1 MIFQDRAGDTNLI
14 HASKGGH
21 KSIVEALIRKYAD
34 VDIRGKDNKTC
45 LHWAIDKN
53 HVPIVRILLAAN
65 PDIEIRTIE
74 GDSPLIRAVRCRNAE
89 IVELLLDRKAKISVG
104 DYNTG
109 DTVLHI
115 AMRARS
121 KAIVELLL
129 RNPKHS
135 QQLYRPNKNGE
146 TPYTIDM
153 SSHKSLLGQVFGA
166 RRLNTNTD
174 SEDMLGYDL
183 YSSALA
189 DVLTEPTLAMPITV
203 GLFAKWGSGKS
214 FLLGKLRDEMKTFT
228 REWVIDPTLKN
239 SSLLFIVIMH
249 IAAIFGVFA
258 WLISYTT
265 SVSSTQL
272 DGSAETNNHQNSTII
287 GIATAGTIFIGAYI
301 FLVLL
306 WQGTARQ
313 GTEWSALYDLN
324 VYLAG
329 RFDALKLLLNVMFSH
344 PPGKEFRKTSATISH
359 TQPLRLLFT
368 DQTKVITS
376 AGGQNS
382 VTQMIGSLFDA
393 IETQHGLFASRLF
406 RAFRPQPISTNSP
419 PKWRRLCCIPYVMIY
434 MFCFT
439 CILAS
444 VVLTAVSVGHH
455 VEESSFEDGPFQNV
469 VSSTNNKSMSS
480 SGNSTSEVT
489 ESGEKIN
496 SPESLVNKT
505 KDDLA
510 TQESIIIAI
519 LLTMAVIVL
528 VVIIANI
535 YTIGNCIKA
544 LIFSHRK
551 HLQRAVAKLDL
562 VKSEG
567 YLQAVKNEVQ
577 LMLDM
582 IKCLDSF
589 TSQQTRLVV
598 VVDGLDSCEQSKV
611 LSVLDAVHML
621 FSDDGSP
628 FIILLAIDPHVIEKA
643 IEINIH
649 QAYRETSIGGNAYL
663 RNIVHLPFFL
673 QNAGLRKVTVAQQLS
688 GSLVTSHHSTG
699 MSVNKRTGSSM
710 WVEVEDHKRSDSHLS
725 VTFSSK
731 KGGGGKS
738 SKGLSNVGGGRQR
751 MDSISSSIGSRLNQ
765 ITGGGNMSGLPQDM
779 TKMSLTD
786 DYFSDITSRS
796 IRRLMNVIY
805 VMGRLL
811 KAFHIDFN
819 WYHLATWVNISEQWP
834 YRLSWIIFYCE
845 QNNDSLEDST
855 SLKDVYKKV
864 KSIIPVQRDI
874 EPLLSMDRDETK
886 LDTILR
892 VKKHMTLRELKIFL
906 PFSINLDPYIKKVI
920 REENQIIEDGG
931 AMWYP
936 GLPSG
941 PNAATARPHPTGPL
955 TNRQAQSLTRK
966 MTASTQQL
974 PDPALLN
981 PGLGHGATIN
991 PGSITPQ
998 PIFPTPLGAAHTS
1011 LPPMWPPHHPAS
1023 FVGVPSP
1030 YQIMR
1035 NNSSSS
1041 QLNNDCF
1048 NVQSRIMKAI
1058 DGDTIT
1064 KEEDEMDEDEDEAA
1078 VSKPLNTFTIEDVCA
1093 LLRNMDGI
1101 MSSRVD
1107 TYCDAIQAQN
1117 ISGTV
1122 LSNCSLDELKS
1133 VLNMNF
1139 GDWELFHMA
1148 ILQQRRQEKRL
1159 ISRRRTQSRE
1169 PRNPSRERTDNSE
1182 RALVMEQSQGQSR
1195 NQSINSNPNNTDKNV
1210 RNTHAR
1216 LPSASAQD
1224 EVSGGNKNQNK
1235 KPSSIETQVN
1245 LEDAMISGILSTLNE
1260 DAHEDILTEELSNV
1274 QKEDNERENSP
1285 EPDRRRADVEK
1296 SAPSDKPDSFKND
1309 HSAQSRNSSAST
1321 PDTEFIYLSK
1331 SKKSS
1336 EEKVYHGKGS
1346 RDVEKSTPD
1355 AYKSFCDQI
1364 VGDTSRMGNWNISGS
1379 QCELNSVP
1387 TSPTQ
1392 STNTDNYQRQLSSDS
1407 SASLLSNTNRSKN
1420 KEKSRYLRDRLESIN
1435 PNESDE
1441 IPSSTSMTSFKRVN
1455 SFNTSSKP
1463 MSLRSGHNF
1472 IPTDENS
1479 IRYTNEL
1486 QDEVEPYAWLSQTAP
1501 ASPLNGRSRSCSR
1514 NRGEEQ
1520 YLFYLDGEQDDIRKS
1535 RGSGQFTSLLIGK

>member
-1 MIFQDRAGDTNLI
+1 M
-14 HASKGGH
+14 
-21 KSIVEALIRKYAD
+21 
-34 VDIRGKDNKTC
+34 
-45 LHWAIDKN
+45 
-53 HVPIVRILLAAN
+53 
-65 PDIEIRTIE
+65 
-74 GDSPLIRAVRCRNAE
+74 RCRNAE

-109 DTVLHI
+109 DTALHI

-239 SSLLFIVIMH
+239 SSLLLIVIMH

-287 GIATAGTIFIGAYI
+287 GIATAGTIFIGSYI
-301 FLVLL
+301 FLILL

-313 GTEWSALYDLN
+313 GTDWSALYDLN

-344 PPGKEFRKTSATISH
+344 PPGKEFRKTNATISH

-393 IETQHGLFASRLF
+393 IESQHGLFASRLF

-455 VEESSFEDGPFQNV
+455 VEESSLEDISFSSDSTAPNDKSET
-469 VSSTNNKSMSS
+469 SSTNLTSVAPASM
-480 SGNSTSEVT
+480 GAV
-489 ESGEKIN
+489 N
-496 SPESLVNKT
+496 SPEPVMSNS

-528 VVIIANI
+528 VVIIANL

-544 LIFSHRK
+544 LVFSHRK

-589 TSQQTRLVV
+589 TNQQTRLVV

-688 GSLVTSHHSTG
+688 GSMITSQHSTG
-699 MSVNKRTGSSM
+699 MTGSKRTGSSM

-731 KGGGGKS
+731 KGGVGKS
-738 SKGLSNVGGGRQR
+738 SKGLSTGGGGRQR

-845 QNNDSLEDST
+845 QNNDSLDDST
-855 SLKDVYKKV
+855 SLKEVYKKI

-936 GLPSG
+936 GVPSG
-941 PNAATARPHPTGPL
+941 PNSATARPHPTGPL

-966 MTASTQQL
+966 MTASTQQI
-974 PDPALLN
+974 PDAALLN
-981 PGLGHGATIN
+981 SGLGPTATIN
-991 PGSITPQ
+991 PSSITPQ
-998 PIFPTPLGAAHTS
+998 PVFPNPLAPQHPS
-1011 LPPMWPPHHPAS
+1011 LPPMWPQPHPAS
-1023 FVGVPSP
+1023 FMGMANP

-1035 NNSSSS
+1035 NNSNSNKDSFS
-1041 QLNNDCF
+1041 LQA
-1048 NVQSRIMKAI
+1048 RIMDVAENENEL
-1058 DGDTIT
+1058 
-1064 KEEDEMDEDEDEAA
+1064 EEEEIVDDEDD
-1078 VSKPLNTFTIEDVCA
+1078 SPLSMPLSSYTIEHVCT

-1101 MSSRVD
+1101 MGSRVD
-1107 TYCDAIQAQN
+1107 TYCDAIMAQN

-1122 LSNCSLDELKS
+1122 LSKCSLDELKS

-1148 ILQQRRQEKRL
+1148 ILQQRQKEKRMS
-1159 ISRRRTQSRE
+1159 SRRRTQSRE
-1169 PRNPSRERTDNSE
+1169 PRNSSRECSRDPE
-1182 RALVMEQSQGQSR
+1182 RAMERGQS
-1195 NQSINSNPNNTDKNV
+1195 QSINRNQNVTLNQNNHDMNVSNIQ
-1210 RNTHAR
+1210 AR
-1216 LPSASAQD
+1216 QQSSSSKQD
-1224 EVSGGNKNQNK
+1224 EIPVGNKNLNK

-1274 QKEDNERENSP
+1274 QKDEDESNDAQENDGRRESNGNRTPSER
-1285 EPDRRRADVEK
+1285 
-1296 SAPSDKPDSFKND
+1296 PDSSKND
-1309 HSAQSRNSSAST
+1309 HKSQPRNQSVST

-1336 EEKVYHGKGS
+1336 EDKVYHNRGS
-1346 RDVEKSTPD
+1346 RDVERNTPD

-1392 STNTDNYQRQLSSDS
+1392 STNKDSYTRQLSSES
-1407 SASLLSNTNRSKN
+1407 SVSLFSNTNKPKN

-1441 IPSSTSMTSFKRVN
+1441 MPASASMTTFKRVN
-1455 SFNTSSKP
+1455 SYTTSSKP
-1463 MSLRSGHNF
+1463 TSLRSGSNLN
-1472 IPTDENS
+1472 PPEENPA
-1479 IRYTNEL
+1479 RYTNEFH
-1486 QDEVEPYAWLSQTAP
+1486 DEVEPYAWLSQTAP

-1514 NRGEEQ
+1514 SRGEEQ
-1520 YLFYLDGEQDDIRKS
+1520 YLFYLDGEHEDVRKS
-1535 RGSGQFTSLLIGK
+1535 RGSGQFTSLLIGKR

>member
-1 MIFQDRAGDTNLI
+1 M
-14 HASKGGH
+14 
-21 KSIVEALIRKYAD
+21 IRKYAD

-53 HVPIVRILLAAN
+53 HVAIVRTLLAAN
-65 PDIEIRTIE
+65 PDIEIRTVE
-74 GDSPLIRAVRCRNAE
+74 GDTPLIRAVKCRNSE

-104 DYNTG
+104 DYHAG
-109 DTVLHI
+109 DTALHI

-153 SSHKSLLGQVFGA
+153 SSHKSILGQVFGA

-189 DVLTEPTLAMPITV
+189 DILTEPTLAMPITV

-239 SSLLFIVIMH
+239 SSLLLIVIMH

-265 SVSSTQL
+265 SISSTST
-272 DGSAETNNHQNSTII
+272 DGTTETNNHQNSTII
-287 GIATAGTIFIGAYI
+287 GIATASTLFVGAYI
-301 FLVLL
+301 FLLLL
-306 WQGTARQ
+306 WQGTSRQ

-344 PPGKEFRKTSATISH
+344 PPGKEFRKTNAMPTA
-359 TQPLRLLFT
+359 QPLRLLFT

-376 AGGQNS
+376 SGGQNS

-406 RAFRPQPISTNSP
+406 RAFRPQPISTTSP
-419 PKWRRLCCIPYVMIY
+419 SKWRRLCCIPYVMIY
-434 MFCFT
+434 MFCFA

-455 VEESSFEDGPFQNV
+455 VEESSVEEVPFQNT
-469 VSSTNNKSMSS
+469 VSSNLRAPSENSESS
-480 SGNSTSEVT
+480 VDNITSASVKP
-489 ESGEKIN
+489 ESIIN
-496 SPESLVNKT
+496 SAVKT
-505 KDDLA
+505 SVDDVA

-528 VVIIANI
+528 VVIIANL

-544 LIFSHRK
+544 LVFSHRK

-589 TSQQTRLVV
+589 TNQQTRLVV

-621 FSDDGSP
+621 FSDEGSP

-649 QAYRETSIGGNAYL
+649 QAYRDTSIGGNAYL

-673 QNAGLRKVTVAQQLS
+673 QNSGLRKVTVAQQLS
-688 GSLVTSHHSTG
+688 GTVVPSGQVTG
-699 MSVNKRTGSSM
+699 MTGNKRSTSNM
-710 WVEVEDHKRSDSHLS
+710 WVEHEENKRSDSHLS
-725 VTFSSK
+725 VYFSSK
-731 KGGGGKS
+731 KGGASKS
-738 SKGLSNVGGGRQR
+738 SKGLSGGGGVRQR
-751 MDSISSSIGSRLNQ
+751 IDSISSSIGSRLNQ
-765 ITGGGNMSGLPQDM
+765 MTGGNMSGLPQDM

-855 SLKDVYKKV
+855 SLKEIYKKI
-864 KSIIPVQRDI
+864 KSVIPVQRDI

-920 REENQIIEDGG
+920 REENQIIEEGG

-936 GLPSG
+936 AVPAGH
-941 PNAATARPHPTGPL
+941 NTAAARAHPTGPL
-955 TNRQAQSLTRK
+955 THRQAATITRK
-966 MTASTQQL
+966 MSTMATNQQFSDHGML
-974 PDPALLN
+974 GN
-981 PGLGHGATIN
+981 GIGHGPSIN
-991 PGSITPQ
+991 NGPPNPQ
-998 PIFPTPLGAAHTS
+998 PIFPPALSTGHTTN
-1011 LPPMWPPHHPAS
+1011 PAIWPPNHPAAILG
-1023 FVGVPSP
+1023 VGNA
-1030 YQIMR
+1030 YQILR
-1035 NNSSSS
+1035 NN
-1041 QLNNDCF
+1041 NNSLQINNEAF
-1048 NVQSRIMKAI
+1048 NDQSGVNIITEDVDSPMDDDGI
-1058 DGDTIT
+1058 DQ
-1064 KEEDEMDEDEDEAA
+1064 EENEDASA
-1078 VSKPLNTFTIEDVCA
+1078 RPLSNFTIDDVCGM
-1093 LLRNMDGI
+1093 LRTMDGI
-1101 MSSRVD
+1101 MNTRVD
-1107 TYCDAIQAQN
+1107 TYCDAIQSQN

-1122 LSNCSLDELKS
+1122 LSKCSLDELKS

-1139 GDWELFHMA
+1139 GDWELFHLSVLKM
-1148 ILQQRRQEKRL
+1148 RKREKNML
-1159 ISRRRTQSRE
+1159 VSRRTQSRDL
-1169 PRNPSRERTDNSE
+1169 RNRSRDRVDISDRGIPIDQPLAPN
-1182 RALVMEQSQGQSR
+1182 R
-1195 NQSINSNPNNTDKNV
+1195 NQTVNTSSNREINSNAMRGRKQS
-1210 RNTHAR
+1210 
-1216 LPSASAQD
+1216 SASTHE
-1224 EVSGGNKNQNK
+1224 EVSGGTLNQK

-1245 LEDAMISGILSTLNE
+1245 MEDAMISGILSTLNE
-1260 DAHEDILTEELSNV
+1260 DAHEDILTEELNNV
-1274 QKEDNERENSP
+1274 QKDNDTTSRSSGEGIENEANGRMILS
-1285 EPDRRRADVEK
+1285 ESFDTFKKEH
-1296 SAPSDKPDSFKND
+1296 STQAPKP
-1309 HSAQSRNSSAST
+1309 ST
-1321 PDTEFIYLSK
+1321 TTSDTEVIYLSK
-1331 SKKSS
+1331 SAKSS
-1336 EEKVYHGKGS
+1336 EDRVYQNKEH
-1346 RDVEKSTPD
+1346 RDVEKSTSG
-1355 AYKSFCDQI
+1355 AYRSFCDQI
-1364 VGDTSRMGNWNISGS
+1364 IGDASNMGNWNFSGS

-1387 TSPTQ
+1387 TSPTK
-1392 STNTDNYQRQLSSDS
+1392 SVDTSNPERAQRQISSESSVSS
-1407 SASLLSNTNRSKN
+1407 SASRSKN
-1420 KEKSRYLRDRLESIN
+1420 KEKSRYLRDRLESIG
-1435 PNESDE
+1435 PNEVGE
-1441 IPSSTSMTSFKRVN
+1441 LPSSSSSTTFKRVN
-1455 SFNTSSKP
+1455 SFNTSFKP
-1463 MSLRSGHNF
+1463 MAVNSVTNF
-1472 IPTDENS
+1472 IPSDEPS
-1479 IRYTNEL
+1479 VRFTN
-1486 QDEVEPYAWLSQTAP
+1486 DAADDVEPYAWLSQTAP

-1514 NRGEEQ
+1514 SRGEDQ
-1520 YLFYLDGEQDDIRKS
+1520 YLFYLGGDHDECRKS
-1535 RGSGQFTSLLIGK
+1535 RGSGQFSSFVIGNIVNY

>member
-1 MIFQDRAGDTNLI
+1 M
-14 HASKGGH
+14 
-21 KSIVEALIRKYAD
+21 
-34 VDIRGKDNKTC
+34 
-45 LHWAIDKN
+45 HWAIDKN
-53 HVPIVRILLAAN
+53 HVSIVRILLASN

-74 GDSPLIRAVRCRNAE
+74 GDTPLIRAVKCRNAD

-135 QQLYRPNKNGE
+135 QQLYKPNKNGE
-146 TPYTIDM
+146 TPYSIDM
-153 SSHKSLLGQVFGA
+153 SSHKSILGQVFGA

-189 DVLTEPTLAMPITV
+189 DILTEPALAMPITV

-228 REWVIDPTLKN
+228 REWVIDPCLKN
-239 SSLLFIVIMH
+239 SSLLLIVIMH
-249 IAAIFGVFA
+249 ISAIFGVFA

-265 SVSSTQL
+265 SVSSTQQEEL
-272 DGSAETNNHQNSTII
+272 VETNNHQNSTVI
-287 GIATAGTIFIGAYI
+287 GIATAGTIFIGSYI
-301 FLVLL
+301 FLLFL

-313 GTEWSALYDLN
+313 GTEWTALYDLN

-329 RFDALKLLLNVMFSH
+329 RFDALKLLLSVMFSH
-344 PPGKEFRKTSATISH
+344 PPGKEFRKTNSTPSARH

-393 IETQHGLFASRLF
+393 IELQHGIFASRLF
-406 RAFRPQPISTNSP
+406 RAFRPQPISTASP
-419 PKWRRLCCIPYVMIY
+419 PKWRRLCCIPYVIIY

-455 VEESSFEDGPFQNV
+455 VEESSVGNPYFRNS
-469 VSSTNNKSMSS
+469 VSSTV
-480 SGNSTSEVT
+480 SGSGSNPNTSIGNGTSESVEQEPSSKMNKNDVRTT
-489 ESGEKIN
+489 E
-496 SPESLVNKT
+496 
-505 KDDLA
+505 DDVA

-528 VVIIANI
+528 VVIIANL
-535 YTIGNCIKA
+535 YTIGNCIKS
-544 LIFSHRK
+544 LVFSHRK

-582 IKCLDSF
+582 IKCLDAF
-589 TSQQTRLVV
+589 TNQQTRLVV

-649 QAYRETSIGGNAYL
+649 HAYRDTSIGGNAYL

-673 QNAGLRKVTVAQQLS
+673 QNAGLRKVTTAQQLS
-688 GSLVTSHHSTG
+688 GTVTSSGPITSG
-699 MSVNKRTGSSM
+699 LSGNKRSGSSM

-725 VTFSSK
+725 IAFSNK
-731 KGGGGKS
+731 KTGVGGKS
-738 SKGLSNVGGGRQR
+738 SKGITASSGGRQR
-751 MDSISSSIGSRLNQ
+751 LDSISSSIGSRLNQ
-765 ITGGGNMSGLPQDM
+765 IGSGNMSGLPQDM

-834 YRLSWIIFYCE
+834 YRLSWIIYYCE
-845 QNNDSLEDST
+845 HNNDSLEDST
-855 SLKDVYKKV
+855 SLKEVYKKI
-864 KSIIPVQRDI
+864 KSLIPVQRDI

-920 REENQIIEDGG
+920 REENQIIEEGG

-936 GLPSG
+936 AMPQG
-941 PNAATARPHPTGPL
+941 PNSAAARPHPTGPL
-955 TNRQAQSLTRK
+955 THRQAAGLTRK
-966 MTASTQQL
+966 MTASSQQFS
-974 PDPALLN
+974 DPNLLN
-981 PGLGHGATIN
+981 NGMGHGPGLNPIHPHPQTLFPHGIVTGQNPISGIWPNSHPSTLLPIGNSYPVMRSGSGSSHIN
-991 PGSITPQ
+991 NEMFNIQMRPNNIEEELDVPLDNEEID
-998 PIFPTPLGAAHTS
+998 PIE
-1011 LPPMWPPHHPAS
+1011 
-1023 FVGVPSP
+1023 
-1030 YQIMR
+1030 Y
-1035 NNSSSS
+1035 
-1041 QLNNDCF
+1041 NDM
-1048 NVQSRIMKAI
+1048 S
-1058 DGDTIT
+1058 T
-1064 KEEDEMDEDEDEAA
+1064 KTL
-1078 VSKPLNTFTIEDVCA
+1078 SNFKIEDICTM
-1093 LLRNMDGI
+1093 LREIDGI
-1101 MSSRVD
+1101 MNARVD

-1122 LSNCSLDELKS
+1122 LAKCSLDELKS

-1139 GDWELFHMA
+1139 GDWELFHMV
-1148 ILQQRRQEKRL
+1148 IMKMRKTEKGLLMRQRA
-1159 ISRRRTQSRE
+1159 QSRE
-1169 PRNPSRERTDNSE
+1169 PSNRIRENIDNLNRSIEIE
-1182 RALVMEQSQGQSR
+1182 RAPYR
-1195 NQSINSNPNNTDKNV
+1195 NQNMNTVQREVADNNV
-1210 RNTHAR
+1210 RIRQQSSSSNHDEM
-1216 LPSASAQD
+1216 PSGSA
-1224 EVSGGNKNQNK
+1224 NPK
-1235 KPSSIETQVN
+1235 KPSSIETQVT

-1260 DAHEDILTEELSNV
+1260 EAHEDILTEELSNV
-1274 QKEDNERENSP
+1274 HEETISMKGEHKD
-1285 EPDRRRADVEK
+1285 DRRTDLDTNIMPSEMNELVQNDK
-1296 SAPSDKPDSFKND
+1296 SSKPGPT
-1309 HSAQSRNSSAST
+1309 T

-1331 SKKSS
+1331 YAKSS
-1336 EEKVYHGKGS
+1336 GDRVYHGNE
-1346 RDVEKSTPD
+1346 RDPEKNNQGTYR
-1355 AYKSFCDQI
+1355 AFCEQI
-1364 VGDTSRMGNWNISGS
+1364 IGEASNMGNWNISGS
-1379 QCELNSVP
+1379 QCELSSVP
-1387 TSPTQ
+1387 TSPTK
-1392 STNTDNYQRQLSSDS
+1392 SVDVSNNTNKVQRQMSSES
-1407 SASLLSNTNRSKN
+1407 SVSIKSAHNRSKN
-1420 KEKSRYLRDRLESIN
+1420 NEKSRYLRDRLESIN
-1435 PNESDE
+1435 PNDLEE
-1441 IPSSTSMTSFKRVN
+1441 IQTSSSASNFKRVN

-1463 MSLRSGHNF
+1463 VFFVPGTSTSQHQNHGGRLLRS
-1472 IPTDENS
+1472 ENEE
-1479 IRYTNEL
+1479 I
-1486 QDEVEPYAWLSQTAP
+1486 EPYAWLSQTAP
-1501 ASPLNGRSRSCSR
+1501 ASPLNGRSRSSSR
-1514 NRGEEQ
+1514 NRGEDQ
-1520 YLFYLDGEQDDIRKS
+1520 YMFYLDSGQEENRKS
-1535 RGSGQFTSLLIGK
+1535 RGSGQFASLLIGK

>member
-1 MIFQDRAGDTNLI
+1 M
-14 HASKGGH
+14 
-21 KSIVEALIRKYAD
+21 
-34 VDIRGKDNKTC
+34 
-45 LHWAIDKN
+45 
-53 HVPIVRILLAAN
+53 
-65 PDIEIRTIE
+65 
-74 GDSPLIRAVRCRNAE
+74 RCRNAE

-109 DTVLHI
+109 DTALHI

-239 SSLLFIVIMH
+239 SSLLLIVIMH

-265 SVSSTQL
+265 SVSSTQS

-287 GIATAGTIFIGAYI
+287 GIATAGTIFIGSYI
-301 FLVLL
+301 FLILL

-313 GTEWSALYDLN
+313 GTDWSALYDLN

-344 PPGKEFRKTSATISH
+344 PPGKEFRKTNATISH

-393 IETQHGLFASRLF
+393 IESQHGLFASRLF

-455 VEESSFEDGPFQNV
+455 VEESSLEDISFSSDSVAPNDKPET
-469 VSSTNNKSMSS
+469 SSTNLTSVSTASM
-480 SGNSTSEVT
+480 GT
-489 ESGEKIN
+489 ID
-496 SPESLVNKT
+496 SPETVMNNS

-528 VVIIANI
+528 VVIIANL

-544 LIFSHRK
+544 LVFSHRK

-589 TSQQTRLVV
+589 TNQQTRLVV

-649 QAYRETSIGGNAYL
+649 HAYRETSIGGNAYL

-688 GSLVTSHHSTG
+688 GSMVTSQHSTG
-699 MSVNKRTGSSM
+699 MTGSKRTGSSM

-731 KGGGGKS
+731 KGGVGKS
-738 SKGLSNVGGGRQR
+738 SKGLSTGGGGRQR

-855 SLKDVYKKV
+855 SLKEVYKKI

-936 GLPSG
+936 GVPSG
-941 PNAATARPHPTGPL
+941 PNSATARPHPTGPL

-966 MTASTQQL
+966 MTASTQQI
-974 PDPALLN
+974 PDAALLN
-981 PGLGHGATIN
+981 SGLGHTASMN

-998 PIFPTPLGAAHTS
+998 PVFPNPLAPQHPS
-1011 LPPMWPPHHPAS
+1011 LPPMWPQPHPAS
-1023 FVGVPSP
+1023 FIGMANP

-1035 NNSSSS
+1035 NNSNSNKDSFS
-1041 QLNNDCF
+1041 LQA
-1048 NVQSRIMKAI
+1048 RIMDVAENDNEVEEEEI
-1058 DGDTIT
+1058 DD
-1064 KEEDEMDEDEDEAA
+1064 DEDD
-1078 VSKPLNTFTIEDVCA
+1078 SPSSMPLSSYTIEHVCT

-1101 MSSRVD
+1101 MGSRVD
-1107 TYCDAIQAQN
+1107 TYCDAIMAQN

-1122 LSNCSLDELKS
+1122 LSKCSLDELKS

-1148 ILQQRRQEKRL
+1148 ILQQRQQEKRMN
-1159 ISRRRTQSRE
+1159 SRRRTQSRE
-1169 PRNPSRERTDNSE
+1169 TRNSSRERTRNSE
-1182 RALVMEQSQGQSR
+1182 RPMERGQSQSMNR
-1195 NQSINSNPNNTDKNV
+1195 NQNATLDQNNHDMNVSNIQ
-1210 RNTHAR
+1210 AR
-1216 LPSASAQD
+1216 QQSSTSKQD
-1224 EVSGGNKNQNK
+1224 EISVGNKSLNK

-1274 QKEDNERENSP
+1274 QKDEDERNDVQENDGRKKSNGNRTPSEKP
-1285 EPDRRRADVEK
+1285 ETI
-1296 SAPSDKPDSFKND
+1296 KND
-1309 HSAQSRNSSAST
+1309 HTSHPRNQSAST

-1336 EEKVYHGKGS
+1336 EDKVYHSRGS
-1346 RDVEKSTPD
+1346 RDVERNTPD

-1392 STNTDNYQRQLSSDS
+1392 STNIDSYKRQLSSES
-1407 SASLLSNTNRSKN
+1407 SVSLLSNTNKPKN

-1441 IPSSTSMTSFKRVN
+1441 IPASASMTTFKRVN
-1455 SFNTSSKP
+1455 SYTTASKP
-1463 MSLRSGHNF
+1463 TNLRSGSNV
-1472 IPTDENS
+1472 IPTDENPA
-1479 IRYTNEL
+1479 RYNIEF

-1514 NRGEEQ
+1514 SRGEEQ
-1520 YLFYLDGEQDDIRKS
+1520 YLFYLDGEHEDVRKS
-1535 RGSGQFTSLLIGK
+1535 RGSGQFTSLLIGKK